1 MEKVLIYT
9 CMGFCLIIIGFVI
22 SIAKH
27 DDINY
32 RVTGVCIA
40 SLGIFMIVSFI
51 LYASYVVLFKNRNK
65 NNRRF
70 VNDLVS
76 RYTEEKIEEKIE
88 EGKEPVYSDV
98 VINQDTIESGSIE
111 GSYLE
116 VGEYDE
122 NVFTDN

>member
-1 MEKVLIYT
+1 MEKVLIYN
-9 CMGFCLIIIGFVI
+9 CLGFCLIIIGFII

-76 RYTEEKIEEKIE
+76 RYTEEKIEE
-88 EGKEPVYSDV
+88 GQDQVYSDV
-98 VINQDTIESGSIE
+98 VINQDTIETGSIE

>member
-1 MEKVLIYT
+1 MEKVLIYN
-9 CMGFCLIIIGFVI
+9 CVGFCLIIIGFVI

-70 VNDLVS
+70 VNELVS
-76 RYTEEKIEEKIE
+76 RYTEEKIEE
-88 EGKEPVYSDV
+88 GQDQVYSDV

>member
-9 CMGFCLIIIGFVI
+9 CVGFCLIIIGFVI

-51 LYASYVVLFKNRNK
+51 LYACYVVLFKNRNK

-76 RYTEEKIEEKIE
+76 RYTEEKIEE
-88 EGKEPVYSDV
+88 GQDQVYSDV
-98 VINQDTIESGSIE
+98 VINQDTIETGSIE

>member
-1 MEKVLIYT
+1 MEKVLIYN
-9 CMGFCLIIIGFVI
+9 CLGFCLIIIGFVI

-40 SLGIFMIVSFI
+40 LLGIFMIVSFV
-51 LYASYVVLFKNRNK
+51 LYAGYVVLLKNRTE
-65 NNRRF
+65 NNRRY

-76 RYTEEKIEEKIE
+76 RYTEEKIEE
-88 EGKEPVYSDV
+88 GQEPVYSDV
-98 VINQDTIESGSIE
+98 NINQDIIETNSIE

-116 VGEYDE
+116 VGEYDD
-122 NVFTDN
+122 VFTDN

>member
-1 MEKVLIYT
+1 MEKVLIYN
-9 CMGFCLIIIGFVI
+9 CVGFCLIIIGFVI

-76 RYTEEKIEEKIE
+76 RYTEEKIEE
-88 EGKEPVYSDV
+88 GQDHVYSDV
-98 VINQDTIESGSIE
+98 VINKDTIESGSIE

-122 NVFTDN
+122 NVFTD